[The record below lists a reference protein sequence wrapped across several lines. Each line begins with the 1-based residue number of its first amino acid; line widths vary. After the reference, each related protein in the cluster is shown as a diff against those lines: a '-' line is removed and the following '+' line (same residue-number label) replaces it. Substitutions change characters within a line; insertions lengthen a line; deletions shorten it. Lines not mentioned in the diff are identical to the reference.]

1 MKLTLTALTVAALL
15 VPLSANAAE
24 MTKEE
29 SESIMAIGEII
40 GERIAERSRF
50 IVRYG
55 GTIYECIT
63 RLSSHDGDSVMVR
76 RHVRIECFSTEH

>member
-29 SESIMAIGEII
+29 SESIMAVGIII
-40 GERIAERSRF
+40 GENIGSAGSNF

-55 GTIYECIT
+55 GTIYECRTKI
-63 RLSSHDGDSVMVR
+63 RDVENGVRVR
-76 RHVRIECFSTEH
+76 RHVRIQCFSTEH